1 MEVQN
6 AADAAAYS
14 AAILTA
20 RELNFMAYTNRAM
33 VANQVTIGQFAAFES
48 WGRKYQLGSLGVS
61 AGFGFFYGLNAF
73 PLVGNAISGPLVTVF
88 KTALSLAN
96 RFNQGLSKIMMKLG
110 NFANGFI
117 PGLQKLFVLHQKS
130 LTMGTLATQME
141 TIPKIID
148 DNAEGATLSNF
159 GALAVFL
166 TSIEQNILRSEKIS
180 GSPTCKYFPDLPL
193 CKPFLKTNDDKA
205 GKRRFAAFV
214 NDLRDDWT
222 RDRTRDLILGI
233 DEGPFDLILAKVS
246 IEISI
251 GFQHIFG
258 STELRY
264 LGDKEQYSWSS
275 LDAVAGGISARA
287 IIDPIIGPT
296 IRIPNF
302 LPDFLSF
309 GGATA
314 ETIEKDLALSDR
326 LFTNL
331 AKWKKGDYAGTW
343 DDWKKLTP
351 AGEAVTAGYKPGANT
366 KFGGLPDFVDINED
380 GYGGT
385 TSAPAFLISVR
396 KNAEKI
402 KTSDND
408 KLDMATGQFEVKTAL
423 AGGKNGFGDTTE
435 GEPAT
440 AISGFISEMGDRFRL
455 TLTANL
461 SGLPVS
467 RFPPAQYLVDQVTNV
482 ATQFENALLRKADD
496 LILFLGR
503 AFRGVNPAEEK
514 GGVFALA
521 QAEIYFKNP
530 DGTETVNGSTFSPYW
545 QVRLKPVPDDIRR
558 WSVISQGYA
567 VDSPRE
573 LSDDTH
579 LNPLKV
585 MATQRR

>member
-48 WGRKYQLGSLGVS
+48 WGRKYEMGSRGVS
-61 AGFGFFYGLNAF
+61 AGFGFFYGLNSI
-73 PLVGNAISGPLVTVF
+73 LIVGSAISGPLVTIF
-88 KTALSLAN
+88 KTTLSIAN
-96 RFNQGLSKIMMKLG
+96 GFNKGLSKLMMKLG
-110 NFANGFI
+110 GFANGFI
-117 PGLQKLFVLHQKS
+117 PVLQKIFVLHQKS

-148 DNAEGATLSNF
+148 DNAKGATLSNF
-159 GALAVFL
+159 GALALYL
-166 TSIEQNILRSEKIS
+166 TTLEQNILRSENIS
-180 GSPTCKYFPDLPL
+180 GSSACNFSPDIPL

-222 RDRTRDLILGI
+222 RDRTRDLILEI
-233 DEGPFDLILAKVS
+233 NEGPFDLIVAEVS
-246 IEISI
+246 LKISL

-264 LGDKEQYSWSS
+264 FGNDEKYNWSS
-275 LDAVAGGISARA
+275 LDAVAGGLSATA
-287 IIDPIIGPT
+287 TIDPIIGPT
-296 IRIPNF
+296 INIPNF
-302 LPDFLSF
+302 LPDFLPF

-314 ETIEKDLALSDR
+314 ETIEEQSSSSDR
-326 LFTNL
+326 LNRNL
-331 AKWKKGDYAGTW
+331 AKWKGGDYAGTW
-343 DDWKKLTP
+343 DDWKKVAP
-351 AGEAVTAGYKPGANT
+351 AGEAVSLGYKPGANT
-366 KFGGLPDFVDINED
+366 KFGGLPDFVDINEG
-380 GYGGT
+380 GYSGVK
-385 TSAPAFLISVR
+385 SAPAFLISVR

-402 KTSDND
+402 KTSDHD
-408 KLDMATGQFEVKTAL
+408 DLDMATGQFEVKTAL

-440 AISGFISEMGDRFRL
+440 AISGFISDMGDQFRN

-467 RFPPAQYLVDQVTNV
+467 RFPPAQRLVDTVTDV
-482 ATQFENALLRKADD
+482 ATQFENTLLRKADG

-503 AFRGVNPAEEK
+503 AFRGVNHAEEK

-567 VDSPRE
+567 VDRPRE

-579 LNPLKV
+579 LNFLKV